1 MNKKKIIGIVL
12 GLFLLGGCC
21 NSISNSNDNIDNNE
35 TKQEDVKNDVKQEQQ
50 DKKDP
55 NGTNETESKKQEHN
69 IPTEYKN
76 ALRKAESYSKTCNMS
91 KEGIKHQLIQFEHF
105 DENASQYAIDNA
117 KVDYNK
123 NALMKAESYQYTC
136 NMSKESIRKQ
146 LVQFEK
152 FTQEEAD
159 YAVNNLK

>member
-1 MNKKKIIGIVL
+1 
-12 GLFLLGGCC
+12 
-21 NSISNSNDNIDNNE
+21 
-35 TKQEDVKNDVKQEQQ
+35 
-50 DKKDP
+50 
-55 NGTNETESKKQEHN
+55 
-69 IPTEYKN
+69 
-76 ALRKAESYSKTCNMS
+76 MS

-123 NALMKAESYQYTC
+123 NALRKAESYQYTC